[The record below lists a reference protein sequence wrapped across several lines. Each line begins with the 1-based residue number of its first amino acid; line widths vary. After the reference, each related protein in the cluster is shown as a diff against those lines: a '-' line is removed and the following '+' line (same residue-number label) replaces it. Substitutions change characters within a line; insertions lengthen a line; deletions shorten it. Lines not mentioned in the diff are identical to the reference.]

1 MEAKAIAKNVRV
13 SADKTRLVVDLIRGK
28 SVNEAISILSNMNK
42 KTARLV
48 EKVLISA
55 TSNAENNLGLKRENL
70 YVSKAYVNEGPVMK
84 RMIMD
89 SRGHVGRNDRRTSH
103 ITVKVSDGKEA

>member
-1 MEAKAIAKNVRV
+1 MEAKAIAKNIRI

-28 SVNEAISILSNMNK
+28 NIEQAISILNNMNK
-42 KTARLV
+42 KAAREV
-48 EKVLISA
+48 KNVLTSA
-55 TSNAENNLGLKRENL
+55 IANAENNHSMQKDKL
-70 YVSKAYVNEGPVMK
+70 YVSKAYVNEGPVIK

-103 ITVKVSDGKEA
+103 ITVVVSEK

>member
-103 ITVKVSDGKEA
+103 ITVVVSSK

>member
-1 MEAKAIAKNVRV
+1 MEAKAIAKRVRI
-13 SADKTRLVVDLIRGK
+13 SADKARLVVNLIRGK
-28 SVNEAISILSNMNK
+28 NINEAMSILKNMNK
-42 KTARLV
+42 KAARIV

-55 TSNAENNLGLKRENL
+55 VANAENNHNLNKEKL

-89 SRGHVGRNDRRTSH
+89 SRGHVGRNDKRTSH
-103 ITVKVSDGKEA
+103 VTIVVSEK

>member
-1 MEAKAIAKNVRV
+1 MEAIAIAKNVRV

-103 ITVKVSDGKEA
+103 ITVVVSSK

>member
-55 TSNAENNLGLKRENL
+55 TSNAENNLGLKREIL

-103 ITVKVSDGKEA
+103 ITVVVSSK